1 MKKYTY
7 NTFQKGIN
15 LDQHPLTVP
24 NDTLTDALN
33 ATILTMNGNEGIL
46 QNDMG
51 NGRVESAFLP
61 SGYVP
66 VGIKEHGGIIY
77 VASYNPLTNKGQ
89 IGSFPSPERN
99 YNQEELTNR
108 QIELELL
115 NKPYVKSFNN
125 FDDITGL
132 WQLENKVQ
140 ILDQPIRSG
149 DKFAICFNSNDR
161 NNGDNL
167 KYISFTERN
176 LVNLYIQVLD
186 ANNNLRDITDQL
198 KIVDNPS
205 IEGDKYFMAN
215 VFPPTEGASVDE
227 IRNIYANYLNTYNNK
242 LFGKLFL
249 VGKVNVVDHIDA
261 YVDVNVTGN
270 KYKFTWT
277 VTYYYKC
284 PFKYLIG
291 PQVNFKI
298 GKDTDEIKKLTT
310 NTAVH
315 ISHGAE
321 TQYND
326 ELYSCTYTI
335 TTSKNKEDVADKI
348 MYYRIVPKMQNIPNS
363 NQTIN
368 YLPHIAI
375 EGTVN
380 LALIGT
386 GKIDI
391 NRWNYKYQ
399 GSLLTLNY
407 GFDIDIS
414 GKYKFSDLI
423 FECENA
429 LDSSDKVTIKIP
441 SKAKY
446 SGVFTEMFSQLDQ
459 GKIYV
464 VTPKIKRNE
473 DTPLTLSKRIII
485 TTTIYNDLFQEILDY
500 GDASN
505 TETLRA
511 IQEHNKLIFTNKTN
525 IKLAINNPTI
535 VDQAYKIVKEGNNI
549 SEESLDG
556 MLPYFS
562 TEKDINDY
570 TLHRKNNFNVSETI
584 ELDLTLDLDKYPFN
598 KIVWS
603 NNPNISINSSIG
615 EFVQDGNFTTKSDNT
630 YTYSGTVSLEKF
642 AKFNQTTDPTQYTVT
657 LYKSIANSLINQLQ
671 DQPFI
676 CPVISSYDGAER
688 GVMDLIK
695 VNSFNL
701 ISTWDDNQH
710 VLYEEGTKYIK
721 KELTN
726 DLPFWEKIDWIL
738 NDSSKPFIL
747 TSLDNVHSGFN
758 TKSSNDE
765 RKNFL
770 KTCINSDR
778 TPTRVNTALFKE
790 SVISGIYINIID
802 ILSNEAIIQYGPN
815 TDAGPK
821 HYWYY
826 LFMKDSSG
834 RFVILN
840 VVNKNQKCYDDLST
854 MINDLL
860 GDLVNIYYR
869 SENSSSMLLYKQE
882 PYQKEESS
890 NEELYLINSI
900 NNIDIISINDN
911 NIVNNELVINCGNEI
926 NKQLL
931 TFTIDYSNITINS
944 QKQQI
949 PVVGFDNFSISNP
962 DGVIENTEC
971 LTDNEGQ
978 LLKNNFYYYNNG
990 IINSKD
996 YSNFTNKLTIEN
1008 NNIIV
1013 KYSLADSEL
1022 DYSFAAGNGITR
1034 NIPNDNQWVHIKNKQ
1049 FKVLYIPDL
1058 GDVYNETRVK
1068 LKE

>member
-115 NKPYVKSFNN
+115 NKNYTKSFNN
-125 FDDITGL
+125 FDNITGL
-132 WQLENKVQ
+132 GQLENKVQ

-149 DKFAICFNSNDR
+149 DKFAICFNSNNK
-161 NNGDNL
+161 NNDDNL
-167 KYISFTERN
+167 KYISFFTERN

-205 IEGDKYFMAN
+205 INGNKYFMAN
-215 VFPPTEGASVDE
+215 VSPPAEGTSVDE

-315 ISHGAE
+315 ISYGAE

-326 ELYSCTYTI
+326 ELYSYTYTI
-335 TTSKNKEDVADKI
+335 TASKNKKDVADKI

-386 GKIDI
+386 GQIDI

-399 GSLLTLNY
+399 GGLLTLSY

-414 GKYKFSDLI
+414 GKYKFSDLV

-429 LDSSDKVTIKIP
+429 LDSSDKVTINIP
-441 SKAKY
+441 PKFKY
-446 SGVFTEMFSQLDQ
+446 SGVFTEVFSELDQ
-459 GKIYV
+459 GKIYI
-464 VTPKIKRNE
+464 VTPKIKRGE
-473 DTPLTLSKRIII
+473 DQLTLSKRIII
-485 TTTIYNDLFQEILDY
+485 TTNIYNDLFQEILDY
-500 GDASN
+500 GDANN
-505 TETLRA
+505 TETLNA

-556 MLPYFS
+556 ILPYFS
-562 TEKDINDY
+562 TEKDIDDY

-584 ELDLTLDLDKYPFN
+584 ELDLTLDPDKYPFKEVDCGN
-598 KIVWS
+598 AQ
-603 NNPNISINSSIG
+603 NIEISSSVG
-615 EFVQDGNFTTKSDNT
+615 EFIQDSSLTTVKDNT
-630 YTYSGTVSLEKF
+630 YIYKGTISLEKF
-642 AKFNQTTDPTQYTVT
+642 AHFKQSNNKTQYVVT
-657 LYKSIANSLINQLQ
+657 LYKSIYKNFVQQLQ

-676 CPVISSYDGAER
+676 CPVFASYDGEKRCTLSLVKVTNFDIISSWDNQQRVFEAENVDR
-688 GVMDLIK
+688 SPHSIK
-695 VNSFNL
+695 V
-701 ISTWDDNQH
+701 
-710 VLYEEGTKYIK
+710 
-721 KELTN
+721 ELTTGM
-726 DLPFWEKIDWIL
+726 PFWEKVDYVL
-738 NDSSKPFIL
+738 NNSSRPFIF
-747 TSLDNVHSGFN
+747 TSLDNVSTVFNNKPSG
-758 TKSSNDE
+758 D
-765 RKNFL
+765 RDDFL
-770 KTCINSDR
+770 KQITGENKV
-778 TPTRVNTALFKE
+778 PTRVNTAIFKKQ
-790 SVISGIYINIID
+790 IIKD
-802 ILSNEAIIQYGPN
+802 MYHERGGDRQAEPSTFPN
-815 TDAGPK
+815 TDADDK
-821 HYWYY
+821 QYWYY
-826 LFMKDSSG
+826 LFLKDSSG
-834 RFVILN
+834 NFVVLN
-840 VVNKNQKCYDDLST
+840 IFNTKDTCYTDLDN
-854 MINDLL
+854 MLKDLL
-860 GDLVNIYYR
+860 GDLCNIYYR
-869 SENSSSMLLYKQE
+869 SENTTSIDLYKQE
-882 PYQKEESS
+882 ITYKEDSS
-890 NEELYLINSI
+890 QEELYLINTI
-900 NNIDIISINDN
+900 NNINISKIDGQNISENKLVLN
-911 NIVNNELVINCGNEI
+911 NNGI
-926 NKQLL
+926 NKELI
-931 TFTIDYSNITINS
+931 TFTIDSSNIKLNS
-944 QKQQI
+944 QIKQI
-949 PVVGFDNFSISNP
+949 PIIGFEDFDIDTP
-962 DGVIENTEC
+962 DGMIEESTC
-971 LTDNEGQ
+971 LTDNIGQ
-978 LLKNNFYYYNNG
+978 LLKNNFYYYKNNV
-990 IINSKD
+990 INGKD
-996 YSNFTNKLTIEN
+996 YSTLTNKLTIEN
-1008 NNIIV
+1008 NNILI
-1013 KYSLADSEL
+1013 KYGLAETSL
-1022 DYSFAAGNGITR
+1022 DYDFAAGNFYPSI
-1034 NIPNDNQWVHIKNKQ
+1034 DEVWFHVFNKQ
-1049 FKVLYIPDL
+1049 FKLLQIPDL
-1058 GDVYNETRVK
+1058 GDVYDTNRKK